1 MAQGFERRVTM
12 FEPFD
17 DERFNDVNKVHPLTL
32 GRAVLP
38 PAAVLSRSRPC
49 SPHCAHPLAHP
60 HARQFADR
68 HRAAAAGGWVGAVEG
83 VGTATL
89 HRMRYS
95 GLSNTG

>member
-38 PAAVLSRSRPC
+38 PKAVLSHSRPC
-49 SPHCAHPLAHP
+49 SPHCAHPLAHRT
-60 HARQFADR
+60 HASLPIDTARPPPVDGCGRGCGYCNTAPY
-68 HRAAAAGGWVGAVEG
+68 AV
-83 VGTATL
+83 L
-89 HRMRYS
+89 R
-95 GLSNTG
+95 LI